1 MTRAGRVHSP
11 ARPAR
16 GPMTMHDKPKLSA
29 EAAAFRAEFFEIETL
44 LAQRMASVR
53 MLLEAAEDLARRAEA
68 EVARREPR
76 FYTEQEFAALF
87 QVSDD
92 TVAKMRKEGLIS
104 HLRVGLQIRYTLDHV
119 AEAAEVF
126 ERLSDGR
133 RRKSKIKVAGA
144 A

>member
-1 MTRAGRVHSP
+1 
-11 ARPAR
+11 
-16 GPMTMHDKPKLSA
+16 MHDRPKRSD
-29 EAAAFRAEFFEIETL
+29 EAAALRAEFFEVETL

-68 EVARREPR
+68 EIARREPR
-76 FYTEQEFAALF
+76 FFTEQEFAALL
-87 QVSDD
+87 QVSTD
-92 TVAKMRKEGLIS
+92 TVAKRRKAGQIS

-126 ERLSDGR
+126 ERLSEAR